1 MVRNDNSEGDYNT
14 LEDVRIMRKNK
25 IASMVTALVLTAA
38 MLTGCGSASGNCNAS
53 QSAQASTSAATQ
65 TTESSAAATESATAE
80 TAATQETATE
90 TQTGDTTAESGKT
103 LVVYYSASGTTKR
116 VATAIA
122 DAAGADL
129 YEITPVEP
137 YTGDDLNWNN
147 SSSRVSRE
155 HDDESLRDIALT
167 EITPADWDS
176 YDTVLIGY
184 PIWWGIAAWPVDNFV
199 KGNDFTGKTVIPFC
213 TSASSGLGDSG
224 NLLEEMAGTGDWQE
238 GHRFSSGASDA
249 DAADWV
255 ASLDLNE

>member
-1 MVRNDNSEGDYNT
+1 
-14 LEDVRIMRKNK
+14 
-25 IASMVTALVLTAA
+25 MVTALVLTAA
-38 MLTGCGSASGNCNAS
+38 MLTGCGSTAGNGNAS
-53 QSAQASTSAATQ
+53 QSAQASTGAATQ
-65 TTESSAAATESATAE
+65 TTESTVAATESATAE
-80 TAATQETATE
+80 TVATQETAAE

-137 YTGDDLNWNN
+137 YTSDDLNWTN

-213 TSASSGLGDSG
+213 TSASSGLGDSD
-224 NLLEEMAGTGDWQE
+224 NLLEEMAGTGDWRE

-255 ASLDLNE
+255 ASLNLNE

>member
-1 MVRNDNSEGDYNT
+1 
-14 LEDVRIMRKNK
+14 MRKNK
-25 IASMVTALVLTAA
+25 IAGMVTALVLTAT
-38 MLTGCGSASGNCNAS
+38 MLTGCGSTSGNSNTS

-65 TTESSAAATESATAE
+65 TTESSAAATESVTA
-80 TAATQETATE
+80 E

-137 YTGDDLNWNN
+137 YTGDDLNWTN

-167 EITPADWDS
+167 EITPTDWDS

-184 PIWWGIAAWPVDNFV
+184 PIWWGSAAWPVDNFV
-199 KGNDFTGKTVIPFC
+199 KDNDFTGKTVIPFC

-224 NLLEEMAGTGDWQE
+224 SLLEEMAGTGDWQE
-238 GHRFSSGASDA
+238 GHRFSSGATDA

-255 ASLDLNE
+255 SRALNDNGVDTYKIKR

>member
-1 MVRNDNSEGDYNT
+1 
-14 LEDVRIMRKNK
+14 
-25 IASMVTALVLTAA
+25 MVTALVLTAA
-38 MLTGCGSASGNCNAS
+38 MLTGCGSATGNGNAGRGV
-53 QSAQASTSAATQ
+53 QASTSEATQ
-65 TTESSAAATESATAE
+65 TTESSVAATESATAE
-80 TAATQETATE
+80 TVATQETAAE
-90 TQTGDTTAESGKT
+90 TQTGDTTAESESGKI

-122 DAAGADL
+122 DATGADL

-137 YTGDDLNWNN
+137 YTSDDLNWTN

-167 EITPADWDS
+167 EITPTDWDS

-213 TSASSGLGDSG
+213 TSSSSGLGDSG
-224 NLLEEMAGTGDWQE
+224 NLLEEMVGTGDWQE

-255 ASLDLNE
+255 ASLNLNE

>member
-1 MVRNDNSEGDYNT
+1 MMYNPQLDTFICVVEAGSFSKAADKLYISPPAVIKQINS
-14 LEDVRIMRKNK
+14 LENNLGVQLFARTHRGLV
-25 IASMVTALVLTAA
+25 VTAA
-38 MLTGCGSASGNCNAS
+38 G
-53 QSAQASTSAATQ
+53 
-65 TTESSAAATESATAE
+65 ESLYQDA
-80 TAATQETATE
+80 
-90 TQTGDTTAESGKT
+90 KYM
-103 LVVYYSASGTTKR
+103 VNYSK
-116 VATAIA
+116 
-122 DAAGADL
+122 

-137 YTGDDLNWNN
+137 YTSDDLNWTK

-213 TSASSGLGDSG
+213 TSSSSGLGDSG

-255 ASLDLNE
+255 ASLNLNE

>member
-1 MVRNDNSEGDYNT
+1 
-14 LEDVRIMRKNK
+14 MRKNK
-25 IASMVTALVLTAA
+25 FIGMVTAFVVTAA
-38 MLTGCGSASGNCNAS
+38 MLTGCGSAAGNNS
-53 QSAQASTSAATQ
+53 QSIETSKDTLAEQ
-65 TTESSAAATESATAE
+65 TTTETTTFSEAAGQTAAATEAT
-80 TAATQETATE
+80 ETAT
-90 TQTGDTTAESGKT
+90 DSSAESGKT
-103 LVVYYSASGTTKR
+103 LVVYYSASGMTRR

-137 YTGDDLNWNN
+137 YTGDDLNWTDSN
-147 SSSRVSRE
+147 SRVSRE
-155 HDDESLRDIALT
+155 HDDESLRDVALT

-199 KGNDFTGKTVIPFC
+199 KGNDFSGKTVIPFC
-213 TSASSGLGDSG
+213 TSASSGLGSSG
-224 NLLEEMAGTGDWQE
+224 ELLADMARTGEWQE

-255 ASLDLNE
+255 NSLNLK

>member
-1 MVRNDNSEGDYNT
+1 
-14 LEDVRIMRKNK
+14 MRKNK
-25 IASMVTALVLTAA
+25 IAGMVTALVLTAA
-38 MLTGCGSASGNCNAS
+38 MLTGCGSATGNGNAGRGV
-53 QSAQASTSAATQ
+53 QSSTSAATQ
-65 TTESSAAATESATAE
+65 TTESSVAATESATAE
-80 TAATQETATE
+80 TVATQETAAE
-90 TQTGDTTAESGKT
+90 TQTGDTTAESESGKI

-122 DAAGADL
+122 DATGADL

-137 YTGDDLNWNN
+137 YTSDDLNWTN
-147 SSSRVSRE
+147 SSSRISRE

-167 EITPADWDS
+167 EITPTDWDS

-213 TSASSGLGDSG
+213 TSSSSGLGDSG
-224 NLLEEMAGTGDWQE
+224 NLLEGMAGTGDWQE

-255 ASLDLNE
+255 ASLNLNE